1 MTDRRTDRQT
11 LTDMLMD
18 VKMLK
23 TIKEEINKPTDA
35 LRGRY
40 TDRQVHTC
48 VNLQKD
54 KWAERQKVLQDRYS
68 F

>member
-11 LTDMLMD
+11 LTDMRMD

-23 TIKEEINKPTDA
+23 TIIEEVNKPTDA

-40 TDRQVHTC
+40 TDRQVHTRT
-48 VNLQKD
+48 NLQKE
-54 KWAERQKVLQDRYS
+54 KWTD
-68 F
+68 

>member
-23 TIKEEINKPTDA
+23 TIIEEVNKPTDT

-40 TDRQVHTC
+40 TDIQVHTRT
-48 VNLQKD
+48 NLQKD